1 MLKIIPI
8 IFLLFSL
15 GNKASADENNEINI
29 LKKLRCL
36 VCESQS
42 VYDSESDFAMQI
54 KNYVKE
60 LNSKGLTNKE
70 IENILLAEYG
80 KDILLTPAKNGSNLV
95 IWLFPY
101 LLIIISAG
109 YFYYFILKSKK

>member
-1 MLKIIPI
+1 MLKIIPV

-15 GNKASADENNEINI
+15 GNIAIADENNEINI

-36 VCESQS
+36 ICESQS
-42 VYDSESDFAMQI
+42 VYDSESDFAKQI

-60 LNSKGLTNKE
+60 LNSEGLTNKE

-80 KDILLTPAKNGSNLV
+80 KDILLTPTKNGSNLV